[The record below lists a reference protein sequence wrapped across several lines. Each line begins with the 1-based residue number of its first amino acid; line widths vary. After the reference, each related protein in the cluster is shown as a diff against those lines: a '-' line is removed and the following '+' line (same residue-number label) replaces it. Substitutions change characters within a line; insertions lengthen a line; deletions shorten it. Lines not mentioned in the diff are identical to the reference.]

1 MLLKDN
7 EELRLENIKIK
18 DQMLSLKSI
27 ESLKL
32 NDLQT

>member
-7 EELRLENIKIK
+7 EELRLENIKLK